1 MKVLK
6 KEIERKK
13 LMELMVS
20 VNIVL
25 AMFLALSYPISVP
38 NANIDILL
46 KFVSRI
52 VKDSYTFIISRR
64 LSSLMLPL
72 SFHSA

>member
-46 KFVSRI
+46 KFVSSI
-52 VKDSYTFIISRR
+52 AKDSYTFIISRR

>member
-25 AMFLALSYPISVP
+25 AIFLALSYPISVP